1 MADVNKEIGIRID
14 VITEDVQAA
23 QKRISDLEAHISKLT
38 GDLEGMRKK
47 SKKGSDEMA
56 AGFKAAEEQA
66 KSLPGP
72 IGAVADGIGSATYAA
87 SLFVKGLSTLRGA
100 IMATGIGALAV
111 ILAGL
116 YEAFTGTERGAQ
128 RFRVLMAALGGLM
141 DGVNTMLENIGNAL
155 IDLFD
160 KPSETLKSFGQ
171 SIRTYVVE
179 NFQKILNGAGTLG
192 QAMSKLFAGD
202 FAGALDT
209 AKKGAKELGDGFLS
223 LNPATAIAWNLAKGV
238 NAVAKEGVAAAAAL
252 AALEVRMNAVKV
264 AERDLTVERAKSN
277 KTIAEARLI
286 ADDATK
292 SIDERIAAVKLAG
305 QIEQQVV
312 DQELKTARERLA
324 ILEGQKAA
332 GKEEEQ
338 QLDAIAV
345 ARARVYDLMRE
356 NIEKRKRLQSEELG
370 LLREAEAQKKALD
383 DAELARMKEL
393 ADERQRLFEQEQA
406 LLKSNLAALTDARI
420 AAMDDEWQKELAQT
434 QLNFERKIAAIQGN
448 GEIESELRTQLE
460 ENMGAELAAINK
472 KWLEKNLA
480 QTRAKNDEILANEER
495 LREAR
500 LNMAQAT
507 GGGLIAIG
515 KVVSAAMAD
524 NAEVAKGIAVAEVWI
539 NAATATAS
547 AISKAVQS
555 SVTPY
560 DMIANIAVAVGTVAG
575 AIASTISILDKANIP
590 GGSGGSVGAMPSFQS
605 TAPSA
610 QPVATNVTGLVNTQ
624 QAELQPIQAFVVET
638 QMTGS
643 QSNMA
648 QIYSQATF
656 GLDG

>member
-23 QKRISDLEAHISKLT
+23 QKRISDLEEHISKLT

-47 SKKGSDEMA
+47 GKKGSDEMA
-56 AGFKAAEEQA
+56 AGFKGLEAQA
-66 KSLPGP
+66 SALPGP
-72 IGAVADGIGSATYAA
+72 IGRVADALSNISNGAGAFSKSLGS
-87 SLFVKGLSTLRGA
+87 LRGA
-100 IMATGIGALAV
+100 IASTGILALAV
-111 ILAGL
+111 ALGSL
-116 YEAFTGTERGAQ
+116 YVYFTESEKGARQ
-128 RFRVLMAALGGLM
+128 FRVALGYLNGITETFM
-141 DGVNTMLENIGNAL
+141 NVLEKMGETLINAFRNPLQAIKDLGNAL
-155 IDLFD
+155 
-160 KPSETLKSFGQ
+160 
-171 SIRTYVVE
+171 V
-179 NFQKILNGAGTLG
+179 NFFTNPTKVLG
-192 QAMSKLFAGD
+192 DIGR
-202 FAGALDT
+202 ALSDIGK
-209 AKKGAKELGDGFLS
+209 AAKENAEAF
-223 LNPATAIAWNLAKGV
+223 AELARAQNELK
-238 NAVAKEGVAAAAAL
+238 
-252 AALEVRMNAVKV
+252 R
-264 AERDLTVERAKSN
+264 AERELTVARAESN

-286 ADDATK
+286 ADDTNK
-292 SIDERIAAVKLAG
+292 SIDERIKAVRLAG
-305 QIEQQVV
+305 KIESEVAAEEQKIAQQRLAAIQQEIKLDGDKEDLL
-312 DQELKTARERLA
+312 DQETAAKVR
-324 ILEGQKAA
+324 IIDLE
-332 GKEEEQ
+332 
-338 QLDAIAV
+338 
-345 ARARVYDLMRE
+345 RE

-370 LLREAEAQKKALD
+370 LLREAEAQKKAL
-383 DAELARMKEL
+383 AEAEAARMKEL
-393 ADERQRLFEQEQA
+393 AAERQRLFEQEQA
-406 LLKSNLAALTDARI
+406 LLKSNLTALTDARI

-434 QLNFERKIAAIQGN
+434 QLNFERKIVAIQGN
-448 GEIESELRTQLE
+448 GEIEAELRTQLE

-480 QTRAKNDEILANEER
+480 ETRAANDKKLAEEEK
-495 LREAR
+495 LKAAR

-507 GGGLIAIG
+507 GGHLIAIG

-555 SVTPY
+555 SATPY
-560 DMIANIAVAVGTVAG
+560 DMIANIAVAVGTVAS
-575 AIASTISILDKANIP
+575 AIASTISLLDKANIP

-643 QSNMA
+643 QSNVA